1 MLRVITGG
9 MPITHSREEAEKGA
23 RAHVVSL
30 AALHHAASLAQ
41 TVLTLSLPTSPL
53 PPHLIFC

>member
-23 RAHVVSL
+23 RPHAVSL

-41 TVLTLSLPTSPL
+41 TVLTPSPSSPL
-53 PPHLIFC
+53 SSYLFIG